1 MLLGWAFKEG
11 KGSPM
16 CLSTQALLRTKEG
29 ICLAHWEVLG
39 LEGRVCLC
47 FHVMGR
53 PWSVGKIYLM
63 LLSVRVAGN

>member
-1 MLLGWAFKEG
+1 M
-11 KGSPM
+11 
-16 CLSTQALLRTKEG
+16 LRTKEG